1 MNAQQN
7 KAAVAAIFSET
18 AKGNGRPFVD
28 ALAEDVRWTIIG
40 STPWSRT
47 YVGRS
52 SVINDLLRPLG
63 KQLGGPSIIRAHQL
77 IAEGDHVVVQATGH
91 NSTVSGRPYENRYC
105 WVIRMQ
111 NGKMIELVEY
121 ADTQLIASVLQD
133 PAPPVGEAA
142 A

>member
-1 MNAQQN
+1 MNTEKN
-7 KAAVAAIFSET
+7 KSAIFAIFAET

-47 YVGRS
+47 YVGKS

-63 KQLGGPSIIRAHQL
+63 RQLGGPSIIKAHHIL
-77 IAEGDHVVVQATGH
+77 VEDDYVAVQATGH
-91 NSTVSGRPYENRYC
+91 NTTVSGKPYENRYC

-111 NGKMIELVEY
+111 EGKMTELTEY
-121 ADTQLIASVLQD
+121 ADTQLIASALED
-133 PAPPVGEAA
+133 PKTSGGGAA
-142 A
+142 